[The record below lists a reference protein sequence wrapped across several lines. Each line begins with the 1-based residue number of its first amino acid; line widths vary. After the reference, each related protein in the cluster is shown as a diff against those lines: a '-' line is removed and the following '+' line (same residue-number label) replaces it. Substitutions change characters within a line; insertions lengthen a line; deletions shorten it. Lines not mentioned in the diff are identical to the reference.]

1 MKTTLQ
7 KMIFWTI
14 QFKKTLLKTL
24 LTFLTVFILFG
35 SNAQSDIQIVPYS
48 GQEEIILNQKHLH
61 YWENKESQKIAN
73 DFTTLT
79 ELDFKILPGKVPN
92 FGFIPHDVWFSFT
105 IHNTLNKDSKLIL
118 SINNAN
124 LDIIELITFSNGAKN
139 KTAIQQGDLSTFNSR
154 EISAKKFALPFKID
168 SNDTIRCFLRINNG
182 GEQFHFNSTIE
193 KEEHFLQ
200 KESSENY
207 FLGIYFGILFFI
219 LLFNIFMWVIT
230 KELLSRHYSFYLLTF
245 LFLQLSLLGFGKQ
258 YIWLNSVYLSN
269 HANPFFASASVYFLI
284 RFSCLYLNLPL
295 FLPKIDKLFRWL
307 QYVILGCAIL
317 SLIPLE
323 STYKISILLINALTL
338 LLNIFI
344 LPVAISV
351 MRKGYRPAILFLI
364 AFFLLVVSVFA
375 FVLKNFGILP
385 SNFYT
390 DFGFQFGSAAEVILF
405 SLAIVIR
412 FKNFREDAIGRLK
425 ELNTLKEEA
434 NVQLEKKVI
443 ERTLEIDEQRKEIES
458 KNKEIISSISYAKR
472 IQEAILPTE
481 EKLKH
486 LLPSSV
492 MWYAPKDIVAGDF
505 YWVEQ
510 KHFKG
515 KDYIFFA
522 VGDCTGHGVPGAMM
536 SVLCTNSLNTALSEI
551 TFAGVA
557 QILEKSSAILIEN
570 LSQHSK
576 EINDGM
582 DISIACLDTETSTLL
597 WSGANNPLWLL
608 RNNELTEFSGT
619 KRPIG
624 KTSSSLPFEEHAIK
638 LEAEDRLFLF
648 SDGIVDQFGGPN
660 QKKFKKS
667 QLREC
672 ILLSSKLSLQEQLDF
687 IKTTVSDWQNTEEQ
701 VDDIAL
707 IIIGNH

>member
-1 MKTTLQ
+1 MK
-7 KMIFWTI
+7 K
-14 QFKKTLLKTL
+14 
-24 LTFLTVFILFG
+24 
-35 SNAQSDIQIVPYS
+35 
-48 GQEEIILNQKHLH
+48 KHLLSLITSLVFSCFFAQDKLETIRYAGQQEIVLGQSTIH
-61 YWENKESQKIAN
+61 FWENKNSENIQAVPK
-73 DFTTLT
+73 TLDQ
-79 ELDFKILPGKVPN
+79 LDFNKLPGKVPN
-92 FGFIPHDVWFSFT
+92 FGFIPHDVWFTFKICNATSNKAAFVLS
-105 IHNTLNKDSKLIL
+105 LN
-118 SINNAN
+118 NPN
-124 LDIIELITFSNGAKN
+124 LDLVELISFYSFDSTVK
-139 KTAIQQGDLSTFNSR
+139 QYPMGDIAPFKAR
-154 EISAKKFALPFKID
+154 EIKAKKFAFPLEIV
-168 SNDTIRCFLRINNG
+168 SNDTVTYYLRINNG
-182 GEQFHFNSTIE
+182 GEQFHFTSTLHS
-193 KEEHFLQ
+193 EELFLQ

-258 YIWLNSVYLSN
+258 YLWQDNAYLSN
-269 HANPFFASASVYFLI
+269 HANPFFASASVYFLL
-284 RFSCLYLNLPL
+284 RFSCLYLSLPTL
-295 FLPKIDKLFRWL
+295 FPRIDKLFRWL
-307 QYVILGCAIL
+307 QFAIIACAIL
-317 SLIPLE
+317 SLIP
-323 STYKISILLINALTL
+323 SDGTYKASILLVNGLTL
-338 LLNIFI
+338 LLNIII
-344 LPVAISV
+344 LPVAIV
-351 MRKGYRPAILFLI
+351 VIRKGYRPAILFLI

-434 NVQLEKKVI
+434 NVQLEQKVI
-443 ERTLEIDEQRKEIES
+443 ERTLEINEQRKEIES

-486 LLPSSV
+486 LLPTSV
-492 MWYAPKDIVAGDF
+492 LWYAPKDIVAGDF

-582 DISIACLDTETSTLL
+582 DISLGCLETESSTLL

-608 RNNELTEFSGT
+608 RKNELIEFSGT

-624 KTSSSLPFEEHAIK
+624 KTSSNQPFEEQIIN
-638 LEAEDRLFLF
+638 LELEDRLFLF
-648 SDGIVDQFGGPN
+648 SDGIIDQFGGEN

-667 QLREC
+667 RLRDALLDSTQLP
-672 ILLSSKLSLQEQLDF
+672 LQEQLDYIR
-687 IKTTVSDWQNTEEQ
+687 IKVEDWQGSIEQ

-707 IIIGNH
+707 MVIEIV